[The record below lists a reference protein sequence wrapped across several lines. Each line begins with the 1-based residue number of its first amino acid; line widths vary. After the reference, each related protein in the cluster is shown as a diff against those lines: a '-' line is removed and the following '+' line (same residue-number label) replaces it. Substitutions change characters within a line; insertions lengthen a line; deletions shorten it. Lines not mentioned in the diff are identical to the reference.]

1 MISLE
6 EKFKR
11 HLQRRRFFSKNDT
24 VIVAVSTG
32 VDSMVL
38 LNLLQKLPVT
48 LRPHLVVAHVNHELR
63 NQSTVEEEFIK
74 DYCDRHHLALAV
86 THWSR
91 SVHPARGVEAAGR
104 AYRYHFFADLM
115 KRQGARVLVTAHH
128 QNDLAETMLMK
139 LVRGG
144 QLDQLVGIADQR
156 PFASGQ
162 LVRPLLPFAK
172 QALVNYARAKGIKWF
187 EDVTNQD
194 LTITRNRYRHEIIP
208 ALQRENPRLLDHLTS
223 YHDQLQR
230 LLDWRERWLVERLK
244 TISVGDEL
252 DLAALH
258 CHDRAD
264 QRALLLE
271 WLRQRGVLNVKQ
283 ALLTAI
289 EKLLAVQAAPQGQ
302 LTLPGAVMLQRRYD
316 KCFLLSQEKIV
327 AQRQNVP
334 ASVVKLGQQYFIN
347 AKQYL
352 MVVAG
357 PEKGPG
363 QVMWLAPDQF
373 PLTLRHWQTGDF
385 IILKNGGHQKVRRVL
400 IDQKVPQQ
408 VRDRQLVLVDAQG
421 RVVWVIGRK
430 WSWFPRPANYQ
441 QKWRQVVVSI
451 EDK

>member
-11 HLQRRRFFSKNDT
+11 HLQRRRFFSKNDV

-63 NQSTVEEEFIK
+63 SQSTVEEKFIK
-74 DYCDRHHLALAV
+74 DYCDRHHLTLAV

-91 SVHPARGVEAAGR
+91 SVHPASGVEAAGR

-115 KRQGARVLVTAHH
+115 KQQGARVLVTAHH

-230 LLDWRERWLVERLK
+230 LLGWRDRWLVERLK
-244 TISVGDEL
+244 AISVGDEL

-373 PLTLRHWQTGDF
+373 PLMLRHWQAGDF

-430 WSWFPRPANYQ
+430 WSWFSRPANYQ